1 MKIRLLFLVS
11 VVLFG
16 ITPPI
21 KASDLPFTIEKGYL
35 LVEGTFKKDI
45 KAEFIVAT
53 GLSTSI
59 ANIGL
64 AIQNKIPLA
73 YTADGPV
80 NGYND
85 KTITFGSIPAVAV
98 AGQTPVSL
106 NMKLSDLADVK
117 RKLGRD
123 VFAVL
128 GMDFFKGKL
137 LRIDFARRVISFL
150 DKPFIADY
158 PGASKSSGDP
168 NRRVFKIDFYEKKF
182 DGSSEISLPVIDG
195 LTYNKKPLRT
205 LVDTGIASAVS
216 FSLAAGK
223 EIGIADLPAA
233 KATKSGYI
241 SIALLDKELENVPF
255 VVFGKEIGF
264 DRSLRE
270 YGAIIGVGILQN
282 FILTIDGKAR
292 YVVLEKP

>member
-16 ITPPI
+16 ITPQI

-35 LVEGTFKKDI
+35 LVEGTYKKDQ

-64 AIQNKIPLA
+64 AVQNKIRLS

-80 NGYND
+80 TGYND
-85 KTITFGSIPAVAV
+85 KTITFGSIPDVAV
-98 AGQTPVSL
+98 GGLPAVSL
-106 NMKLSDLADVK
+106 NMKLSELADVK

-137 LRIDFARRVISFL
+137 LRIDFAKRVISFL
-150 DKPFIADY
+150 DKPAIADY
-158 PGASKSSGDP
+158 SAASKSTGDP
-168 NRRVFKIDFYEKKF
+168 KRQVYKMDFYEKKF

-195 LTYNKKPLRT
+195 IMYNKKPVRT
-205 LVDTGIASAVS
+205 LLDTGIASAVN
-216 FSLAAGK
+216 FSSAAGK
-223 EIGIADLPAA
+223 EIGIAELPVAGSSR
-233 KATKSGYI
+233 SGSV
-241 SIALLDKELENVPF
+241 SITLLDKELENVPF
-255 VVFGKEIGF
+255 VVFGKEMGF
-264 DRSLRE
+264 DRSLRD
-270 YGAIIGVGILQN
+270 YGAIIGLGILQN
-282 FILTIDGKAR
+282 FILTIDGKAK
-292 YVVLEKP
+292 YAVLERP